1 MIALLCAP
9 FAGYGQTLGAGN
21 QFSVFLCAPAGLS
34 AAGSDYYGQLGN
46 YASGD
51 QNVAV
56 PVDLTDEVTM
66 VSVQQQ
72 QAIVLG
78 ADGTVWTWGFRLGT
92 SDVYDSIPYHVPGLS
107 NVTQVAMG
115 FAHAAAL
122 RVDSTVW
129 IWAVASSASWAT
141 GRWGRARW
149 PWHPY
154 RCRVFQGS
162 SPSPPGATI
171 PSPCW
176 PMAASVRGA

>member
-1 MIALLCAP
+1 MPVIGADPPCMNTWGRTVSPVIGGSATSWQPPGGDLRPLRIKPPTERAGRPAILPNPMLPNPAMQPLRHSLLPILIALLCAP
-9 FAGYGQTLGAGN
+9 FAGHGQTLGAGN

-78 ADGTVWTWGFRLGT
+78 ADGTVWTWGFRL
-92 SDVYDSIPYHVPGLS
+92 
-107 NVTQVAMG
+107 A
-115 FAHAAAL
+115 
-122 RVDSTVW
+122 
-129 IWAVASSASWAT
+129 
-141 GRWGRARW
+141 RAKCLTAF
-149 PWHPY
+149 PTMYPD
-154 RCRVFQGS
+154 
-162 SPSPPGATI
+162 
-171 PSPCW
+171 
-176 PMAASVRGA
+176 